1 MFIIYIEMWEG
12 SPSEALV
19 RKDMTKDNGEEYP
32 YGDRRQELV
41 FIGTG
46 LKHEI
51 IQKELDQCLLN
62 DQEMEL
68 GPEKWEETMTSLDKI
83 QLELDI
89 EEGLDVP
96 EGESE
101 EESDDD
107 EEEDVDKSSLEER
120 PVKRTKM

>member
-1 MFIIYIEMWEG
+1 MWEG

-68 GPEKWEETMTSLDKI
+68 GPEKWEETMSSLDKI

-89 EEGLDVP
+89 EEGP

-107 EEEDVDKSSLEER
+107 DDAEEEGVDKSSLDER
-120 PVKRTKM
+120 PIKRTKM

>member
-1 MFIIYIEMWEG
+1 MWEG

-68 GPEKWEETMTSLDKI
+68 GPEKWEETMISNTIRIRHRRRCGCSRRRK
-83 QLELDI
+83 
-89 EEGLDVP
+89 
-96 EGESE
+96 
-101 EESDDD
+101 
-107 EEEDVDKSSLEER
+107 
-120 PVKRTKM
+120 

>member
-1 MFIIYIEMWEG
+1 MWEG

-19 RKDMTKDNGEEYP
+19 RKDMTKDNGEEWP

-62 DQEMEL
+62 DHEMDM
-68 GPEKWEETMTSLDKI
+68 GPKKWEDNMTSLDKI

-89 EEGLDVP
+89 EDGLDVP
-96 EGESE
+96 DEES
-101 EESDDD
+101 EESDDND
-107 EEEDVDKSSLEER
+107 DADGEDVNKSSLEDR
-120 PVKRTKM
+120 PIKRPKM